1 MSKYEL
7 VIFIFVTIELLYYEK
22 IYKVIENFAIFLF

>member
-7 VIFIFVTIELLYYEK
+7 VIFIFVTIELLYHEK